1 MRISTSQFQNESVIR
16 MLEQQSKLNEVQ
28 QQISTGKR
36 LLSPSDDPAAAARI
50 LDLKEVI
57 SINEQY
63 LRNTDLVQARLET
76 EDDALTSIINVYQ
89 RIRELTVQSLNSP
102 LQQVDRDAIAVE
114 LKQQLSELTG
124 LASRKDVSG
133 DYLFSG
139 FKGNT
144 NPITDNGSG
153 TYTYAGDQGN
163 RSIQIG
169 PNRTIQDTDNGY
181 DLFFNVPGTSENAF
195 SVVYNLITNLGTN
208 TQTGASLTDMDA
220 VMDNVIQYRSGTG
233 ARLNA
238 LETQTGVNEGLVLQS
253 KQLLSDLEDLDF
265 AEAVT
270 ELNLRRT
277 GLEAAQQAYIRIQG
291 LSIFNFL

>member
-1 MRISTSQFQNESVIR
+1 MRISTAQFQNESVIR
-16 MLEQQSKLNEVQ
+16 MLEQQSKLSQVQ

-63 LRNTDLVQARLET
+63 LRNSDLVQARLET
-76 EDDALTSIINVYQ
+76 EDDTLSSFINVYQ

-114 LKQQLSELTG
+114 LKQQLSELKG

-133 DYLFSG
+133 DYMFSG

-144 NPITDNGSG
+144 NPVSDDGSG
-153 TYTYAGDQGN
+153 TYTYSGDQGN

-169 PNRTIQDTDNGY
+169 PNRNIQDTDNGY
-181 DLFFNVPGTSENAF
+181 DLFFNISGTSENAF
-195 SVVYNLITNLGTN
+195 SAVYNHITNLGTN
-208 TQTGASLTDMDA
+208 SQVSSSLTDMDA
-220 VMDNVIQYRSGTG
+220 IMNNLIQYRSGTG

-238 LETQTGVNEGLVLQS
+238 LETQTSVNEGLILQS
-253 KQLLSDLEDLDF
+253 KQLLSDVEDLDF
-265 AEAVT
+265 SEAVT